1 MTVKVKVAESVT
13 GVGVAESVTW
23 TVIGELDAP
32 VGVPVMAPVAG
43 SRLRPA
49 GMLPEVTDQVSAPVP
64 PEAAS
69 VAL

>member
-1 MTVKVKVAESVT
+1 MTVKVKVAEAVT

-32 VGVPVMAPVAG
+32 VGVPVIAPVVG
-43 SRLRPA
+43 FRLRPA
-49 GMLPEVTDQVSAPVP
+49 GRLPEVIDHVCAPTP
-64 PEAAS
+64 PVATS